1 MRLIFGDDWNDTPR
15 SLRLFGNDVISLD
28 LGSLM
33 IFVYLYTCTQSI
45 QKQIVEYDIKSR
57 KYTEEYSSVDKV
69 GPEIL
74 LARKSFF
81 SVDLI
86 TSSYIVRW
94 PHQGRS
100 TQYLLLN
107 IIYNCGFKIQP
118 VDRNFWWLLLLLFFF
133 FAIQKNISCTP
144 CTPKISLLN
153 ALNRVCVSSKYIQV
167 I

>member
-1 MRLIFGDDWNDTPR
+1 
-15 SLRLFGNDVISLD
+15 
-28 LGSLM
+28 M

-57 KYTEEYSSVDKV
+57 KYTEEYSTVDKV

-94 PHQGRS
+94 PDQGRS

-118 VDRNFWWLLLLLFFF
+118 VDRIFFF
-133 FAIQKNISCTP
+133 FFGN
-144 CTPKISLLN
+144 
-153 ALNRVCVSSKYIQV
+153 SKEHFLYTM
-167 I
+167 

>member
-1 MRLIFGDDWNDTPR
+1 
-15 SLRLFGNDVISLD
+15 
-28 LGSLM
+28 M

-57 KYTEEYSSVDKV
+57 KYTEECSTVDKV

-94 PHQGRS
+94 PDQGRS

-118 VDRNFWWLLLLLFFF
+118 VDRIFFF
-133 FAIQKNISCTP
+133 FLAIQKNISCTP
-144 CTPKISLLN
+144 CRPKISSLN
-153 ALNRVCVSSKYIQV
+153 ALYRVCVSSKYIQE

>member
-1 MRLIFGDDWNDTPR
+1 
-15 SLRLFGNDVISLD
+15 
-28 LGSLM
+28 M

-57 KYTEEYSSVDKV
+57 KYTEEYSTVDKV

-94 PHQGRS
+94 PHRGRS

-118 VDRNFWWLLLLLFFF
+118 VDRNF
-133 FAIQKNISCTP
+133 
-144 CTPKISLLN
+144 
-153 ALNRVCVSSKYIQV
+153 
-167 I
+167 

>member
-57 KYTEEYSSVDKV
+57 KCTEEYSVVDEV

-81 SVDLI
+81 M
-86 TSSYIVRW
+86 
-94 PHQGRS
+94 
-100 TQYLLLN
+100 
-107 IIYNCGFKIQP
+107 
-118 VDRNFWWLLLLLFFF
+118 
-133 FAIQKNISCTP
+133 
-144 CTPKISLLN
+144 
-153 ALNRVCVSSKYIQV
+153 
-167 I
+167 

>member
-57 KYTEEYSSVDKV
+57 KYTEEYWVVDEV

-81 SVDLI
+81 M
-86 TSSYIVRW
+86 
-94 PHQGRS
+94 
-100 TQYLLLN
+100 
-107 IIYNCGFKIQP
+107 
-118 VDRNFWWLLLLLFFF
+118 
-133 FAIQKNISCTP
+133 
-144 CTPKISLLN
+144 
-153 ALNRVCVSSKYIQV
+153 
-167 I
+167 

>member
-94 PHQGRS
+94 PDQGRS

-118 VDRNFWWLLLLLFFF
+118 VDRIFFF
-133 FAIQKNISCTP
+133 FWQFKRTFLVHHVDQKLAHLTLFIAYAWVQNIS
-144 CTPKISLLN
+144 KKFKAS
-153 ALNRVCVSSKYIQV
+153 
-167 I
+167 

>member
-45 QKQIVEYDIKSR
+45 QKQIVEYDTKSC
-57 KYTEEYSSVDKV
+57 KYTEEYSVVDEV

-81 SVDLI
+81 M
-86 TSSYIVRW
+86 
-94 PHQGRS
+94 
-100 TQYLLLN
+100 
-107 IIYNCGFKIQP
+107 
-118 VDRNFWWLLLLLFFF
+118 
-133 FAIQKNISCTP
+133 
-144 CTPKISLLN
+144 
-153 ALNRVCVSSKYIQV
+153 
-167 I
+167 